1 MFERLAHLTRTRRQ
15 RLAALAL
22 GLGSTLLFLY
32 ILALIIP
39 LPERLTAKDSTMI
52 QWRDGKPAH
61 VFLSEDDM
69 WRVGIGV
76 DEIDPAYIDA
86 LLALEDQRFYSHP
99 GVDPIAI
106 GRATLS
112 NIQHGRVVSG
122 ASTITMQLV
131 RVLEPRPRTLQSK
144 IIEALRAMQ
153 LEVRMSKD
161 EILANYLRFVPYGRN
176 IEGVDAA
183 SMAYF
188 GHRADALS
196 NAEIATLLAVPQAP
210 NRRYPHRDNVERLR
224 TGRDQI
230 ANELLA
236 LGALDT
242 GEGEQTITQKEAL
255 DQVIGTY
262 VPETLTPFPRDVPHL
277 ANWLR
282 SSAAGE
288 RYHTTLDKGTQQVVE
303 QMMRERH
310 SEYATRDIHN
320 GAAVVVDHTTREIVA
335 VVGNFDFQ
343 DEVHSGQIPGFA
355 TPRSTGSL
363 LKPVI
368 LGMAMDQA
376 MVHTQMLIPDIP
388 MERADWSPLNFSE
401 TFNGLV
407 TLEDALTRS
416 LNIPFITLI
425 EQLRPDTL
433 LAVLRRANFAHLVN
447 SPGHYGLGIA
457 VGGVEATPLEVAGLY
472 TMLANKGVYRPITLK
487 MSSEQDQEQGSKS
500 LDEPADRLLGE
511 GATWLVLDAMAERE
525 RPDMAWR
532 ADLPDDHTV
541 HWKTGTSN
549 NYRDAWSAGISGK
562 LTAVVWLGN
571 FSNASSPDLVGAR
584 SAAPLMF
591 DILEAL
597 VDRDEQGVEKPAD
610 AIKTIEVCS
619 LSGHLPGP
627 ACNHKHSI
635 EVPVRSVPMKTC
647 PYHKHIEVEKETG
660 LMTRSACREGR
671 ETRTKSVATFPPEI
685 ASWLGASHRARAAL
699 PEWAPGCSPPSSEQA
714 PEMLLPK
721 RNQTVMIIPGIPTD
735 SQRVPLEAKTSVH
748 GELSWYVDGEY
759 IGSTQSNDKIW
770 WVPTL
775 GKHEVVVMDATGRA
789 SMREL
794 QVLDHRARHKM
805 QMAVPVNP

>member
-1 MFERLAHLTRTRRQ
+1 MFERLAHLTKTRRQ
-15 RLAALAL
+15 RLTALAL
-22 GLGSTLLFLY
+22 GLGSALLFLY

-39 LPERLTAKDSTMI
+39 LPRRLQARDSTMI

-76 DEIDPAYIDA
+76 DEIDPDYIDA

-131 RVLEPRPRTLQSK
+131 RVLEPRPRTLGSK
-144 IIEALRAMQ
+144 ITEALRAMQ

-183 SMAYF
+183 SLAYF

-196 NAEIATLLAVPQAP
+196 NTEIATLLAVPQAP
-210 NRRYPHRDNVERLR
+210 NSRYPHRDNVDRLR
-224 TGRDQI
+224 KGRDEI
-230 ANELLA
+230 ARELLA
-236 LGALDT
+236 LGELDI
-242 GEGEQTITQKEAL
+242 GSGEQTITQEEAL
-255 DQVIGTY
+255 EQVIGAY
-262 VPETLTPFPRDVPHL
+262 VPESLTPFPREVPHL

-282 SSAAGE
+282 ASAAGE
-288 RYHTTLDKGTQQVVE
+288 VYLTTLDRGTQHVVE
-303 QMMRERH
+303 QLMRERH
-310 SEYATRDIHN
+310 SEYATAGINN
-320 GAAVVVDHTTREIVA
+320 GAAVVVDHTTHEVLA

-355 TPRSTGSL
+355 TSRSTGSL

-368 LGMAMDQA
+368 LAMAMDQA
-376 MVHTQMLIPDIP
+376 MVHPQMLVPDIP
-388 MERADWSPLNFSE
+388 IERADWTPLNFSE

-425 EQLRPDTL
+425 EQLRPDNL
-433 LAVLRRANFAHLVN
+433 LALLRRAEFSHLVN
-447 SPGHYGLGIA
+447 THGHYGLGIA

-472 TMLANKGVYRPITLK
+472 AMLANRGAYRPITLNMK
-487 MSSEQDQEQGSKS
+487 ARSDEGEEQSPE
-500 LDEPADRLLGE
+500 DRLLDE
-511 GATWLVLDAMAERE
+511 GSSWLVLQAMAERE

-532 ADLPDDHTV
+532 ADLPEDHV
-541 HWKTGTSN
+541 IHWKTGTSN

-562 LTAVVWLGN
+562 LTAVIWLGN
-571 FSNASSPDLVGAR
+571 YSNASSPELVGAR
-584 SAAPLMF
+584 AAAPLMF
-591 DILEAL
+591 DVLEAL
-597 VDRDEQGVEKPAD
+597 VPREADGIAKPED

-627 ACNHKHSI
+627 ACNHKHEV
-635 EVPVRSVPMKTC
+635 EVPVRGVPMQTC

-660 LMTRSACREGR
+660 LMTRSACRQGR
-671 ETRTKSVATFPPEI
+671 ETQMKSVATFPPEI
-685 ASWLGASHRARAAL
+685 ATWLGASHRARAAL
-699 PEWAPGCSPPSSEQA
+699 PEWAPGCSPPSSERA

-721 RNQTVMIIPGIPTD
+721 RGQTVMIIPGIPTD
-735 SQRVPLEAKTSVH
+735 SQRVPLEAKTQVH

-759 IGSTQSNDKIW
+759 VGSTASNEKLW
-770 WVPTL
+770 WVPQL
-775 GKHEVVVMDATGRA
+775 GDHEIVVMDATGRA

-794 QVLDHRARHKM
+794 SVLDHRARRRM
-805 QMAVPVNP
+805 QMAVPVSP